1 MITIIKDNVLIPAE
15 EYFSEEIRKKA
26 IIVDGH
32 FNGKVF

>member
-1 MITIIKDNVLIPAE
+1 LKDDKLVPAE

-32 FNGKVF
+32 FNGKSIEFI